1 MRRPCLYSVF
11 KLLVLTY
18 VSKFNSCLKISIYF
32 SSPLNLVGQAFAS
45 PAHFSIIYSLPFD
58 YNLRSIPIVSSKEIK
73 DCFSVLAR
81 LYLNHMSR
89 NPSIFQNN
97 HLIFINYILKFW
109 TSWYIFFND
118 WFPMIHVGMIT
129 FNIRFCFK
137 FLYNDK
143 RIFIGCETFYIVDW
157 NRSFHDKACVIILFG
172 FWENFFLFKVGR
184 FNKKMYKANIP
195 YHFLFHQLHRRRDIW
210 RQNL

>member
-1 MRRPCLYSVF
+1 MYWLDFILITC
-11 KLLVLTY
+11 
-18 VSKFNSCLKISIYF
+18 
-32 SSPLNLVGQAFAS
+32 
-45 PAHFSIIYSLPFD
+45 PAT
-58 YNLRSIPIVSSKEIK
+58 
-73 DCFSVLAR
+73 
-81 LYLNHMSR
+81 
-89 NPSIFQNN
+89 PSIFQSN

-118 WFPMIHVGMIT
+118 WFLMIHVGMIT
-129 FNIRFCFK
+129 FNIRFSFK

-143 RIFIGCETFYIVDW
+143 RIFIWCETFYIVDW
-157 NRSFHDKACVIILFG
+157 NGSFHDKACVIILFG

-210 RQNL
+210 RQKL